1 MHEVG
6 KKATATYLGY
16 IEETAASGLYP
27 AYKASGMAYIR
38 FAREKRELFK
48 LTFMDSG
55 GKYDAEAYYEI
66 VDAMANSIGISKED
80 ALEMHLRMWVF
91 VHGIATLE
99 ATEFLDF
106 DDEYASKMIT
116 DIYNGLVYKYK
127 AKGE

>member
-1 MHEVG
+1 MERG
-6 KKATATYLGY
+6 
-16 IEETAASGLYP
+16 EYP
-27 AYKASGMAYIR
+27 TYKASGMAYIR

-127 AKGE
+127 SKGE